1 MKRIRILVVDDEPS
15 VVDAL
20 KVILTDNGY
29 EAAAALRARDALE
42 LARRH
47 QFDVA
52 IVDLRLTDISGLAL
66 LPRIQEICPDVDGI
80 LITAYASDDV
90 RADAA
95 ASGFA
100 AVLAKPFSPRDLL
113 DSLSGVLSRRR
124 AKSRAGER

>member
-20 KVILTDNGY
+20 RVILTDNGY
-29 EAAAALRARDALE
+29 EAAAALRGRDALE

-47 QFDVA
+47 QFDIA
-52 IVDLRLTDISGLAL
+52 IVDLKLTDISGLAL

-80 LITAYASDDV
+80 LITAYASADV
-90 RADAA
+90 RPDAA

-113 DSLSGVLSRRR
+113 DSLSGVLSQRR
-124 AKSRAGER
+124 ANSRAGDR

>member
-1 MKRIRILVVDDEPS
+1 MKRIRILVVDDEFS

-29 EAAAALRARDALE
+29 EAAAVLRARDALE

-47 QFDVA
+47 QFDIA

>member
-1 MKRIRILVVDDEPS
+1 MKRIRILVVDDEFS

-29 EAAAALRARDALE
+29 EAAAVLRARDALE

-47 QFDVA
+47 QFDIA
-52 IVDLRLTDISGLAL
+52 IVDLKLTDISGLAL

-124 AKSRAGER
+124 AKSRAGEH

>member
-47 QFDVA
+47 QFDIA

-66 LPRIQEICPDVDGI
+66 LPRIQEICPDADGI